1 MRKDEIEQR
10 REQRKHML
18 VELRS
23 LGSRYDVSG
32 APWSKPDAERRDY
45 LLSSVT
51 KINEELH
58 EVHRAELE
66 EIRSARGSNDFQAT
80 GLERSFAPEPLYK
93 AFRSAGFA
101 RGERAEIPWQEF
113 RSITWTGSVDNL
125 NSLKRAA
132 GALGYDQRYAY
143 QALPSVGVDSGVS
156 SVSILTQTA
165 RTLATP
171 ANVIRA
177 IDAVTAKPETTETL
191 TVSTVALKQ
200 LASVVSDIPNIFI
213 ENEQAGSIIENDLKL
228 AITDAL
234 DDLVKTAVAASGFQ
248 APGTDPLLISIR
260 KAMSTVMSSG
270 YSPGH
275 ADSAACRRGDVGH
288 AQDLRL
294 GALLRLRTGQLR
306 SKRAVRAHSLHLED
320 RRRSDRHGRVSLRED
335 VRLAALA
342 ADVRAGRRPDEQEPR
357 PHRAQRAGRRRAPGG
372 SGQDRGL
379 VMAEKKSAKSSYVV
393 RTDHVLASSGKPSFY
408 GEKVK
413 LSDEEAKPL
422 LTEGKVSKE

>member
-1 MRKDEIEQR
+1 MRRDEVEAA
-10 REQRKHML
+10 REQKKHMV

-23 LGSRYDVSG
+23 LATRYDNG
-32 APWSKPDAERRDY
+32 KPWSKPDAERREY
-45 LLSSVT
+45 LFSGVE
-51 KINEELH
+51 KINKDLA
-58 EVHRAELE
+58 EVHQAELE
-66 EIRSARGSNDFQAT
+66 EIRSGRSSNGFQPT

-125 NSLKRAA
+125 DSLKRAA

-143 QALPSVGVDSGVS
+143 QALPSVGVDAGVT

-200 LASVVSDIPNIFI
+200 LASVVSDIPNVFL

-234 DDLVKTAVAASGFQ
+234 DDLVKQAVAASGFQ
-248 APGTDPLLISIR
+248 APGTDPLLVSIR

-270 YSPGH
+270 YSPNTLTL
-275 ADSAACRRGDVGH
+275 DT
-288 AQDLRL
+288 
-294 GALLRLRTGQLR
+294 LRTSGSEAFYVFAAGNFAPSELFGMQRYISKTVAAPIVMDSGAFGKLYSSPVSLQTFEQDAGQTNKSRIRIELNAQVGVER
-306 SKRAVRAHSLHLED
+306 QAAAVRI
-320 RRRSDRHGRVSLRED
+320 
-335 VRLAALA
+335 AA
-342 ADVRAGRRPDEQEPR
+342 
-357 PHRAQRAGRRRAPGG
+357 
-372 SGQDRGL
+372 S
-379 VMAEKKSAKSSYVV
+379 
-393 RTDHVLASSGKPSFY
+393 
-408 GEKVK
+408 
-413 LSDEEAKPL
+413 
-422 LTEGKVSKE
+422 

>member
-1 MRKDEIEQR
+1 MRRDEVETA
-10 REQRKHML
+10 REQKKHMV

-23 LGSRYDVSG
+23 LATRYDDG
-32 APWSKPDAERRDY
+32 KPWSKPDAERRDY
-45 LLSSVT
+45 LFSGVE
-51 KINEELH
+51 KINKDLA
-58 EVHRAELE
+58 EVHQAELE
-66 EIRSARGSNDFQAT
+66 EIRSGRSSNGFQAT

-113 RSITWTGSVDNL
+113 RSITWTGSVDNF
-125 NSLKRAA
+125 NSPRRAA

-143 QALPSVGVDSGVS
+143 QALPSVGVEAGVS

-171 ANVIRA
+171 ANVIRT

-270 YSPGH
+270 YSPDTLILRP
-275 ADSAACRRGDVGH
+275 ADAETLDT
-288 AQDLRL
+288 
-294 GALLRLRTGQLR
+294 LRTSGSELFYVFAPGNFAPSELFGLTRYISKTVAAPIVMDAGAFGKMYSSPVSLQTFEQDAGQTNKSRVRIELNAQVGVER
-306 SKRAVRAHSLHLED
+306 QAAAVRI
-320 RRRSDRHGRVSLRED
+320 
-335 VRLAALA
+335 AA
-342 ADVRAGRRPDEQEPR
+342 
-357 PHRAQRAGRRRAPGG
+357 
-372 SGQDRGL
+372 S
-379 VMAEKKSAKSSYVV
+379 
-393 RTDHVLASSGKPSFY
+393 
-408 GEKVK
+408 
-413 LSDEEAKPL
+413 
-422 LTEGKVSKE
+422 

>member
-156 SVSILTQTA
+156 SVSTSP
-165 RTLATP
+165 RPP
-171 ANVIRA
+171 A
-177 IDAVTAKPETTETL
+177 P
-191 TVSTVALKQ
+191 SQ
-200 LASVVSDIPNIFI
+200 LRP
-213 ENEQAGSIIENDLKL
+213 
-228 AITDAL
+228 T
-234 DDLVKTAVAASGFQ
+234 
-248 APGTDPLLISIR
+248 
-260 KAMSTVMSSG
+260 SSG
-270 YSPGH
+270 RST
-275 ADSAACRRGDVGH
+275 
-288 AQDLRL
+288 
-294 GALLRLRTGQLR
+294 RLRP
-306 SKRAVRAHSLHLED
+306 S
-320 RRRSDRHGRVSLRED
+320 RRRP
-335 VRLAALA
+335 
-342 ADVRAGRRPDEQEPR
+342 RR
-357 PHRAQRAGRRRAPGG
+357 
-372 SGQDRGL
+372 
-379 VMAEKKSAKSSYVV
+379 
-393 RTDHVLASSGKPSFY
+393 
-408 GEKVK
+408 
-413 LSDEEAKPL
+413 
-422 LTEGKVSKE
+422 

>member
-1 MRKDEIEQR
+1 MRRDEVEAA
-10 REQRKHML
+10 REQKKHMV

-23 LGSRYDVSG
+23 LATRYDNG
-32 APWSKPDAERRDY
+32 KPWSKPDAERRDY
-45 LLSSVT
+45 LFSGVE
-51 KINEELH
+51 KINKDLA
-58 EVHRAELE
+58 EVHQAELE
-66 EIRSARGSNDFQAT
+66 EIRSGRSASGFQAT

-125 NSLKRAA
+125 NSPRRAA

-234 DDLVKTAVAASGFQ
+234 DDLVKQAVAASGFQ
-248 APGTDPLLISIR
+248 APGADPLLISIR

-270 YSPGH
+270 YSPDTLILRP
-275 ADSAACRRGDVGH
+275 ADAETLDT
-288 AQDLRL
+288 
-294 GALLRLRTGQLR
+294 LRTSGSELFYVFAPGNFAPSELFGLTRYISKTVAAPIVMDAGAFGKMYASPLSLQTFEQDAGQTNKSRVRIELNAQVGVER
-306 SKRAVRAHSLHLED
+306 QAAAVRI
-320 RRRSDRHGRVSLRED
+320 
-335 VRLAALA
+335 AA
-342 ADVRAGRRPDEQEPR
+342 
-357 PHRAQRAGRRRAPGG
+357 
-372 SGQDRGL
+372 S
-379 VMAEKKSAKSSYVV
+379 
-393 RTDHVLASSGKPSFY
+393 
-408 GEKVK
+408 
-413 LSDEEAKPL
+413 
-422 LTEGKVSKE
+422 

>member
-1 MRKDEIEQR
+1 MRRDDIAAR
-10 REQRKHML
+10 REQKKHLM

-23 LGSRYDVSG
+23 LFSRYEDAG
-32 APWSKPDAERRDY
+32 KPWVKQDAERRDY
-45 LLSSVT
+45 LISSVET
-51 KINEELH
+51 INSELQAQH
-58 EVHRAELE
+58 DRELE
-66 EIRSARGSNDFQAT
+66 EVRSAGGSNGFRGT
-80 GLERSFAPEPLYK
+80 GLERSFAPEPLYQ

-113 RSITWTGSVDNL
+113 RSITWTGSVDTL
-125 NSLKRAA
+125 NSPRRAA

-143 QALPSVGVDSGVS
+143 QALPSVGVDSGVT

-234 DDLVKTAVAASGFQ
+234 RRSRQ
-248 APGTDPLLISIR
+248 AGSRSLGLPGTGHRSALDLDQEGHVDGDELGLR
-260 KAMSTVMSSG
+260 
-270 YSPGH
+270 PGH
-275 ADSAACRRGDVGH
+275 AHPAARRRGSAGH
-288 AQDLRL
+288 AANEWHR
-294 GALLRLRTGQLR
+294 ALLRLRSRQLR
-306 SKRAVRAHSLHLED
+306 PLGAVRLDEVYLED
-320 RRRSDRHGRVSLRED
+320 GCRSDRHGRVRLRKV
-335 VRLAALA
+335 VRLAALP
-342 ADVRAGRRPDEQEPR
+342 ADVRAGRRPDEQEPC
-357 PHRAQRAGRRRAPGG
+357 PHRAERAGRRRAPGG
-372 SGQDRGL
+372 SGSDRGL

-393 RTDHVLASSGKPSFY
+393 RTDAVVASSGKPSFY
-408 GEKVK
+408 GEEVK
-413 LSDEEAKPL
+413 LSAEEAKPL
-422 LTEGKVSKE
+422 LKDGRVEKK